1 MAVAH
6 VFDFDDTLSHS
17 EAMIHARPF
26 FNGQPVEMHRMPGL
40 QGVRHSRLE
49 YLSDALRYS
58 LSSREFADLAKAIDS
73 HGIRAVEH
81 GEDLGQGHTMSLDFS
96 DIIQVDHSTS
106 KPIRSN
112 MVHLERAASQGHDIW
127 ILTGRKSGG
136 ESDIQDFIRTHG
148 GVSLPLDRIICVG
161 SWGGST
167 HKNKSKAFLT
177 RIIPGGNYDEFHFY
191 DDDTRNLDEVK
202 QTVSPFGRVYVI
214 NSITGEVSSEA
225 KDRVAKARERRT
237 DGSDLRRVRKLSGI
251 V

>member
-17 EAMIHARPF
+17 DAMIHAHPF

-49 YLSDALRYS
+49 YLPNSLRYS

-81 GEDLGQGHTMSLDFS
+81 GNDVGQGHSVSLDFK
-96 DIIQVDHSTS
+96 DIIQVNPETA
-106 KPIRSN
+106 KPIRMN
-112 MVHLERAASQGHDIW
+112 MSHLEKAASQGHDIW

-136 ESDIQDFIRTHG
+136 EEDIRDFVEKHG
-148 GVSLPLDRIICVG
+148 GVSIPIERVICVG

-167 HKNKSKAFLT
+167 HTNKAKAFLT
-177 RIIPGGNYDEFHFY
+177 RIIPGGDYDEFHFY

-202 QTVSPFGRVYVI
+202 ESVSPFGRVYVI
-214 NSITGEVSSEA
+214 NSITGEVSSET

-237 DGSDLRRVRKLSGI
+237 AGSDLRRVRKLSGI

>member
-17 EAMIHARPF
+17 DAMIHAHPF

-40 QGVRHSRLE
+40 QGIRHSKLE
-49 YLSDALRYS
+49 YLPDSLRYS

-73 HGIRAVEH
+73 HGIRTVEH
-81 GEDLGQGHTMSLDFS
+81 GEEVGSGHAVSLDFN
-96 DIIQVDHSTS
+96 DIVHVDPEAS
-106 KPIRSN
+106 KPIQAN
-112 MVHLERAASQGHDIW
+112 ITPLERAASRGHDIW

-136 ESDIQDFIRTHG
+136 ESGIRDFIKKHA
-148 GVSLPLDRIICVG
+148 GVSIPVSRIICVG

-167 HKNKSKAFLT
+167 HKNKAKAFLT
-177 RIIPGGNYDEFHFY
+177 RIIPGGDYDEFHFY

-202 QTVSPFGRVYVI
+202 EAVSPFGRVYVI
-214 NSITGEVSSEA
+214 NSITGEVSSDA
-225 KDRVAKARERRT
+225 KDRVARAKERRT
-237 DGSDLRRVRKLSGI
+237 AGSDLRRVRKLSGI

>member
-17 EAMIHARPF
+17 DAMIHAHPF
-26 FNGQPVEMHRMPGL
+26 FDGQPVEMHRMPGL
-40 QGVRHSRLE
+40 QSVRHSRLE
-49 YLSDALRYS
+49 YLPDSLRYS

-81 GEDLGQGHTMSLDFS
+81 GDEVGHGHAVSLDFN
-96 DIIQVDHSTS
+96 DIIQVDSETA
-106 KPIRSN
+106 KPIQSN
-112 MVHLERAASQGHDIW
+112 MVHLERAASQGHDVW

-136 ESDIQDFIRTHG
+136 ESDISDFIKKHG
-148 GVSLPLDRIICVG
+148 GVSLPLDRVVCVG

-167 HKNKSKAFLT
+167 HKNKAKAFLT
-177 RIIPGGNYDEFHFY
+177 RIIPSGGYDEFHFY

-202 QTVSPFGRVYVI
+202 EAVSPFGKVYVI
-214 NSITGEVSSEA
+214 NSITGEVSSEV

-237 DGSDLRRVRKLSGI
+237 AGSDLRRVRKLSGI